1 MLFAFDGGG
10 AVPQRSKL
18 ILEIIV
24 NFLLPWLCYRYGEP
38 RWGEAGALMFSA
50 LPPVLWSVVELVRF
64 RRVDALSL
72 LVLAGIGLSLL
83 AMLLGGD
90 ARLLLLRESLITGLI
105 GCGFLLSL
113 ALRRPLVFYLARA
126 TLARESA
133 QGRERFEQ
141 LWRLDGFRRAIQ
153 RMTLW
158 WGLGLSLE
166 AGGRAYLAWTWPV
179 ERFLLV
185 APFISYGVMGGLCLM
200 TLLYRRRMRREAA
213 VGVAA
218 P

>member
-1 MLFAFDGGG
+1 MAR
-10 AVPQRSKL
+10 AIVPQRAKL

-72 LVLAGIGLSLL
+72 LVLLGIALSLL

-90 ARLLLLRESLITGLI
+90 ARLLLLRESLVTGLI
-105 GCGFLLSL
+105 GCAFLASL
-113 ALRRPLVFYLARA
+113 LMKRPLVFYLARA
-126 TLARESA
+126 TLARESE
-133 QGRERFEQ
+133 QGRQRFER
-141 LWRLDGFRRAIQ
+141 LWEQGDFRGAIRQ
-153 RMTLW
+153 MTMW

-166 AGGRAYLAWTWPV
+166 ATARVYMAWTWKV
-179 ERFLLV
+179 ERVLLV
-185 APFISYGVMGGLCLM
+185 APFIAYGVMGALCLM
-200 TLLYRRRMRREAA
+200 TLLYRRRMRLAAEAA
-213 VGVAA
+213 LAVS
-218 P
+218 